1 MRTSAAVTCYGAT
14 HDVAQAVTTHLFGI
28 SPNHSGSTLLKEA
41 LGTSKKTWNLL
52 TEGHLA
58 LGFAGPVAA
67 TVLWAAGRRR
77 VDRLADS
84 ARYDWAL
91 IRKAWY
97 FQAQARDPAA
107 SVFYTK
113 SPPHLLIVGDLAR
126 RFRNAKFLFM
136 VRNPYAVCESLCR
149 YYRDLG
155 MAAFTARF
163 PGRSLPETAAAHV
176 VACLSGSVS
185 TLTHMETADFLY
197 LRGHVR
203 GAGARGARHPGPGP
217 GNRRPQPAAT
227 PVGKGKYNCLP
238 TDFNAWQISRLD
250 AGRWRPL
257 AGCSAGIGRYS
268 TTSATTC
275 CDHAGTTR
283 CFGP

>member
-1 MRTSAAVTCYGAT
+1 MTASATMTCYGAT
-14 HDVAQAVTTHLFGI
+14 HDVAQAVATHLFGI
-28 SPNHSGSTLLKEA
+28 SPNHSVSTLLKEA

-77 VDRLADS
+77 VDWLADS
-84 ARYDWAL
+84 ARYDWAR

-136 VRNPYAVCESLCR
+136 VRNPYAVCESPCR

-176 VACLSGSVS
+176 VACLSRQRLNLDAYGDRGIFFTYEDMCAEPERVAHAIQG
-185 TLTHMETADFLY
+185 LVPEIDDLN
-197 LRGHVR
+197 LRQRLLV
-203 GAGARGARHPGPGP
+203 
-217 GNRRPQPAAT
+217 
-227 PVGKGKYNCLP
+227 KGKYNCLP

-250 AGRWRPL
+250 PGQVATLGRVFRRHREIL
-257 AGCSAGIGRYS
+257 
-268 TTSATTC
+268 
-275 CDHAGTTR
+275 DH
-283 CFGP
+283 FGYDLL